1 MTDNDFNVEILEGE
15 RCPFCLKN
23 TLTLRQAERD
33 IPYFGNVVLFSMD
46 CQNDGC
52 GYHVSDLESVEDKG
66 KVKCQFTIDSEDDMK
81 VRVVKSSTAK
91 ITIPRITTIEPG
103 ENSSGY
109 VTNIE
114 GILSRVKKQVEDVR
128 DNSDDPAEKKKA
140 KNLVKKLTKIMWGQ
154 ESITITLED
163 PKGNSGII
171 SEKTVFK

>member
-1 MTDNDFNVEILEGE
+1 MTNNDYNVEILEGE
-15 RCPFCLKN
+15 RCPFCLKK
-23 TLTLRQAERD
+23 TLTLRQAQRD
-33 IPYFGNVVLFSMD
+33 IPYFGSVTLFSMD
-46 CQNDGC
+46 CQNDDC
-52 GYHVSDLESVEDKG
+52 GYSVSDLESDEDKG
-66 KVKCQFTIDSEDDMK
+66 KVKCQFTIDSEDDLK

-114 GILSRVKKQVEDVR
+114 GILSRVKKQLENVR
-128 DNSDDPAEKKKA
+128 DNSDDNDEKKKA
-140 KNLVKKLTKIMWGQ
+140 KNLIKKITRIMWGQ
-154 ESITITLED
+154 DSITITLED